1 MTIKVDYALGKSGDV
16 SMGAAVS
23 FKSPQK
29 PASSAA
35 AYLNDNGELTLYS
48 PFMAR
53 MHQPIRDVTD
63 HDPETGTARLKD
75 LESLVAW
82 ANRFKGDSSGL
93 FANPV
98 MDTPSLTCIADYH
111 DEGPADPTNPLGDPS
126 ARHGH
131 HRGIY
136 DFPLSEDWK
145 AWMAV
150 SDTPLEKDDM
160 GEFTETQAK
169 NIMDPTPAIIAGV
182 QDDAN
187 DDWENRLIE
196 TACKIEGRYGQLTQL
211 LQMSKQFLVN
221 ETSDLKLTTNRDT
234 GEAEM
239 KFINEHKGLNGQPLN
254 LPNLI
259 IIAIPVFLNGPLY
272 RMPVRFRY
280 RKSGGQVKFILSI
293 YNPEKA
299 FEASFD
305 ESLELAVA
313 HTDLPLFKGTPMR
326 QQTIERRTI
335 MSEIVRISAG
345 KAAIILNE
353 APEPW
358 RGIIKCIA
366 IDRDDAFNRGVEVSA

>member
-1 MTIKVDYALGKSGDV
+1 MLNLTPLTNDNPAQTMRDTMLELGKHEAIALPDGMDLT
-16 SMGAAVS
+16 
-23 FKSPQK
+23 K
-29 PASSAA
+29 PFLITVPDKRKVEDLTHKYLSAA
-35 AYLNDNGELTLYS
+35 QHLKPTQ
-48 PFMAR
+48 R
-53 MHQPIRDVTD
+53 K
-63 HDPETGTARLKD
+63 GTARLKD
-75 LESLVAW
+75 LESLIAW
-82 ANRFKGDSSGL
+82 ANRFKGDSSVL

-98 MDTPSLTCIADYH
+98 MENPSLTCIADYH

-160 GEFTETQAK
+160 GEFIETQAK
-169 NIMDPTPAIIAGV
+169 NIMDPTPAIIAGA
-182 QDDAN
+182 QDDKN

-280 RKSGGQVKFILSI
+280 RKTGGQVKFILSI

-305 ESLELAVA
+305 ESLDLAVA
-313 HTDLPLFKGTPMR
+313 HTDLPLFKGTP
-326 QQTIERRTI
+326 
-335 MSEIVRISAG
+335 
-345 KAAIILNE
+345 E
-353 APEPW
+353 A
-358 RGIIKCIA
+358 
-366 IDRDDAFNRGVEVSA
+366 